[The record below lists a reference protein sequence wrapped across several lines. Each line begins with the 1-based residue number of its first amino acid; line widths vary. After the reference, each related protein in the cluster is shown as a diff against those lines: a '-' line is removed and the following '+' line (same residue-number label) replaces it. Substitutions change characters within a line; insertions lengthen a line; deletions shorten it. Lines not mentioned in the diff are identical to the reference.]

1 AYSQNTAVFGA
12 VLGVSTDCWKRPL
25 ETPQTKIKG
34 PSPGGDFSPIW
45 NPPSGTL
52 GRPPALSGTV
62 DVITAIWKGPS
73 VRSGSSLQSEVLQL
87 FSAGLRLQTV
97 LDLQLC
103 LALLRL
109 QQISA
114 LLRLQQSLSDL
125 GWTEGCPGD
134 EPSLMSL

>member
-1 AYSQNTAVFGA
+1 MH
-12 VLGVSTDCWKRPL
+12 
-25 ETPQTKIKG
+25 
-34 PSPGGDFSPIW
+34 SP
-45 NPPSGTL
+45 
-52 GRPPALSGTV
+52 
-62 DVITAIWKGPS
+62 

-134 EPSLMSL
+134 EPSLMSLGETLAMQKYCHYHIDPLTSLNKVK